1 MKNKILTLM
10 IIIGLIFSLFGCQQN
25 NTIIKPDVETKTVTE
40 NSMDDYVTFTFEMP
54 LDWDIY
60 AKDKNSLVCVSPD
73 VNKTE
78 FNEEISPCLLNITN
92 YITPDIYPVADE
104 YKQAYEDL
112 FKGKYKG
119 IEKVLND
126 SIEYINIGKVM
137 DSFPDVKFETSE
149 SIMDYFNILADGLS
163 TPDITAPESWEDKEW
178 ATDFTYSEYN
188 GKNGKIIAVEYSCV
202 IINKT
207 YKAINCY
214 RDDDYSVCGV
224 FDDETELSSGDL
236 ALWIADNIEV
246 SEHYKLEDN
255 VVKKEGVDYQVSI

>member
-1 MKNKILTLM
+1 MKPTMKTKLKMGIDILMTALLPGLM
-10 IIIGLIFSLFGCQQN
+10 AWQITGQALHEWFGAGELWLFIAHN
-25 NTIIKPDVETKTVTE
+25 I
-40 NSMDDYVTFTFEMP
+40 
-54 LDWDIY
+54 
-60 AKDKNSLVCVSPD
+60 
-73 VNKTE
+73 
-78 FNEEISPCLLNITN
+78 LNIRWYGN
-92 YITPDIYPVADE
+92 
-104 YKQAYEDL
+104 L

-188 GKNGKIIAVEYSCV
+188 GKNGKIIAIEYSCV

-255 VVKKEGVDYQVSI
+255 VVKKEGVDY